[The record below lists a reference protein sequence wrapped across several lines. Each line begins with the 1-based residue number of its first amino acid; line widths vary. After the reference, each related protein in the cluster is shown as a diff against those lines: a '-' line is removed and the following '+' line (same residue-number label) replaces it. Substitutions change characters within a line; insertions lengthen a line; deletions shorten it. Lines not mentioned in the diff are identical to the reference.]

1 MKLSSFKVGEYA
13 IDSDG
18 EVVKIIKKTGR
29 GDNLTIELEEIKV
42 GTTTPTHRASG
53 DIFEA
58 NNNYGTTSFGSN
70 QWKRWTPPTKVNGDP
85 KILKKIEE
93 TKKSLADLEKAYRD
107 SLKPK
112 IEFIPGMA
120 YDISECSDREWDI
133 GIFTNVDG
141 DGDHLFIVDNDGKY
155 FCSKDEAQ
163 KAKPLAKPNQKKA
176 AKIIY
181 DFIEGGKFPQ
191 N

>member
-18 EVVKIIKKTGR
+18 EVVKILNKTGR

-42 GTTTPTHRASG
+42 GTSTPTYRVSG

-58 NNNYGTTSFGSN
+58 NNNYGCTLDSN
-70 QWKRWTPPTKVNGDP
+70 QWKRWTPPQGNSE
-85 KILKKIEE
+85 ILKKIEE
-93 TKKSLADLEKAYRD
+93 TKKSLADLEKAYKD

-112 IEFIPGMA
+112 IKFIPGTA
-120 YDISECSDREWDI
+120 YDLSECAGSPVNI
-133 GIFTNVDG
+133 GIFSHIDDDG
-141 DGDHLFIVDNDGKY
+141 DNCFIVDISHHTDCY
-155 FCSKDEAQ
+155 FDQENSQ
-163 KAKPLAKPNQKKA
+163 NAKPLTKPNQKKA

-181 DFIEGGKFPQ
+181 DFLKDEKFPQ

>member
-18 EVVKIIKKTGR
+18 EVVKILKKTGR
-29 GDNLTIELEEIKV
+29 GDNLSIELEEIKT
-42 GTTTPTHRASG
+42 GENTPRHRCVG

-58 NNNYGTTSFGSN
+58 SKNYGCTHDSD
-70 QWKRWTPPTKVNGDP
+70 QWERWTPPQGNP
-85 KILKKIEE
+85 EILAKIQEARKNLE
-93 TKKSLADLEKAYRD
+93 DLEKAYKD

-112 IEFIPGMA
+112 VEFIPGMA
-120 YDISECSDREWDI
+120 YDLSEYSEGEVRV
-133 GIFTNVDG
+133 GVFTS
-141 DGDHLFIVDNDGKY
+141 VDNDGDY
-155 FCSKDEAQ
+155 RFIIGDDGDSYYIRSNDSQ
-163 KAKPLAKPNQKKA
+163 KAKPLTKPNQKKA

-181 DFIEGGKFPQ
+181 DFCKQREFPE

>member
-85 KILKKIEE
+85 KILKRIEE
-93 TKKSLADLEKAYRD
+93 ARKSLEELENAYKA

-112 IEFIPGMA
+112 VEYIPGTA
-120 YDISECSDREWDI
+120 YDLYHI
-133 GIFTNVDG
+133 GGSIGVFEKIDSDG
-141 DGDHLFIVDNDGKY
+141 DYIFIVPDNEDY
-155 FCSKDEAQ
+155 IIRSDVIKDNEVR
-163 KAKPLAKPNQKKA
+163 PLTNPNQKKA
-176 AKIIY
+176 ANIIY
-181 DFIEGGKFPQ
+181 NFHKEGEFPV